1 MAART
6 FALAAFTL
14 VPLLAGCLSNADVQP
29 QGLLGGG
36 LLPGALSAPALRCPP
51 GLASCNLLATI
62 EPERQGNEVT
72 IAVNPTDPANV
83 VAGAKDYY
91 PESAGQ
97 CVWNGVYHTLDG
109 AAFESRS
116 LPGSPWLLTTNPGA
130 FEPNVMSQYW
140 CATDPVVAF
149 GPDGTL
155 YYSILAY
162 QGDPVTASKIGK
174 DQLGTGVN
182 DVAFNRVSIV
192 VGVSRDGGATFESFN
207 VVDSGTFPVNF
218 HDRQWIEVDQR
229 SGNVYVA
236 WTSFS
241 VPGNM
246 FYKST
251 DGGQSWGLPT
261 FLDAT
266 PANIEAGGLYVAV
279 ANGGEVVVGG
289 CGAEGPA
296 VTVSADEGATFTGWQ
311 TFAEGADEGMEAD
324 YRGGGVC
331 MVAAD
336 DTDGPHAGN
345 VYMAWT
351 DTRDGDRDIYFKA
364 SAVGQLLE
372 GGLAAQAHD
381 AGMAPIRLNDN
392 ADDSDQFMPAIS
404 VNPNGVIDVAWYD
417 RRNDPEAK
425 LLDIYHTYSL
435 DGGRTWSPNFRV
447 TEISS
452 DPQYSLHQGG
462 FVFIGDYIDI
472 DSSVECA
479 WPVWVD
485 TRNQKADVMTSCV
498 ERPGEVV

>member
-1 MAART
+1 MARAALT
-6 FALAAFTL
+6 LTVLALA
-14 VPLLAGCLSNADVQP
+14 PLLAGCISQSSVQP
-29 QGLLGGG
+29 QGVLDDVLGGV
-36 LLPGALSAPALRCPP
+36 LPSPTLRCPE
-51 GLASCNLLATI
+51 GLDTCNLLATI

-72 IAVNPTDPANV
+72 IAVNPTDPGNV

-97 CVWNGVYHTLDG
+97 CVWNGVYHTTDG
-109 AAFESRS
+109 ASFTSRS

-130 FEPNVMSQYW
+130 FEPNAMSQYW

-162 QGDPVTASKIGK
+162 QGDPVTASKVGK

-192 VGVSRDGGATFESFN
+192 VGVSRDGGATFDEFN
-207 VVDSGTFPVNF
+207 VIDSGSFPVNF

-229 SGNVYVA
+229 NGNVYVA
-236 WTSFS
+236 WTSFV
-241 VPGNM
+241 VPGNL

-251 DGGQSWGLPT
+251 DQGKTWSLPV
-261 FLDAT
+261 FLDGR
-266 PANIEAGGLYVAV
+266 PANIQAGGLYVAV
-279 ANGGEVVVGG
+279 ASGGEVVVGG
-289 CGAEGPA
+289 CGQEGA
-296 VTVSADEGATFTGWQ
+296 MVTVSADEGATFTGWQ
-311 TFAEGADEGMEAD
+311 KFADRTDEGMEAE

-336 DTDGPHAGN
+336 DTDGPHAGS
-345 VYMAWT
+345 VYMVWT
-351 DTRDGDRDIYFKA
+351 DTSDGSRDIYFKA
-364 SAVGQLLE
+364 SSAGALL
-372 GGLAAQAHD
+372 GGLGAQSHGAE
-381 AGMAPIRLNDN
+381 MEPVKLNDDGG
-392 ADDSDQFMPAIS
+392 ATDQFMPAIS
-404 VNPNGVIDVAWYD
+404 VSPTGVIDVAWYD
-417 RRNDPEAK
+417 RRNDPENR

-447 TEISS
+447 TEVSS
-452 DPQYSLHQGG
+452 DPRHSLHQGG

-472 DSSVECA
+472 DSSVACA

-485 TRNQKADVMTSCV
+485 TRNEKADVMTACV
-498 ERPGEVV
+498 QRPGEVVA